1 MNGSLGELSVIFFI
15 IKKTLYDIILICLFL
30 IFRV

>member
-1 MNGSLGELSVIFFI
+1 MNGSLSELSVIFFI
-15 IKKTLYDIILICLFL
+15 INKTLYDIILICLFL